1 MLSFETTGMRV
12 YNEFVEERLKPN
24 STKSITDALKKV
36 MLKTCKSAIKP
47 RKIKVNEKTKELRGN
62 CNLFARCA
70 LIQGK
75 RNIDMKVIVGDYELN
90 VFAKSLFT
98 SDGSLLDGGNS
109 KSDAV
114 TEVMKAAEV

>member
-1 MLSFETTGMRV
+1 MRV

-24 STKSITDALKKV
+24 STKSITDPLKKV
-36 MLKTCKSAIKP
+36 MLKICKSAIKP

-75 RNIDMKVIVGDYELN
+75 RNIDMKVIVGDYELT
-90 VFAKSLFT
+90 VYPKSLFT

>member
-1 MLSFETTGMRV
+1 
-12 YNEFVEERLKPN
+12 
-24 STKSITDALKKV
+24 

-47 RKIKVNEKTKELRGN
+47 RKIKVNDKTKKLRGN

-75 RNIDMKVIVGDYELN
+75 RNIDMKVIVGDYELT
-90 VFAKSLFT
+90 VYPKSLFT